1 MERPNGMGRSSFCTK
16 GEKNMKKPK
25 PSPAPKVNCDDSIDI
40 GNKVVRLPDTPLMA
54 HSTDKRRLAALL
66 AQFSGFAIGDIPLSR
81 REMDDIFDFLGK
93 VRHNTPELLTP
104 QHAYIWET
112 LAYAYNSRGNLARM
126 EHCLRS
132 QAAFQPGLTDAFINL
147 GAFLVAH
154 GLYARA
160 VRAYVDGLQVDPD
173 CEYLSYNLASL
184 YCELGN
190 RKLALQAVNE
200 AILANPERGINHKLK
215 ADILVE
221 YEDYHAAILTY
232 RTAIPLFLKETNAVR
247 LGALLG
253 LTRAFEANNDHQNA
267 VETLFDALALDPCNV
282 SIMAHMASI
291 MGHKAG
297 RWDAAKDAIDMAL
310 RLDETHA
317 PLWRLAADYY
327 KATGQKF
334 SQMRCEQIAREIT
347 EGR

>member
-1 MERPNGMGRSSFCTK
+1 MGRSSFCTK
-16 GEKNMKKPK
+16 GEKNMENPK
-25 PSPAPKVNCDDSIDI
+25 PSPAPKVDCDDSINI

-54 HSTDKRRLAALL
+54 HSADKRKLAALL
-66 AQFSGFAIGDIPLSR
+66 AQFLDFAIGDIPLSR
-81 REMDDIFDFLGK
+81 GEMDDIFDFLGI
-93 VRHNTPELLTP
+93 VRNNTPELITP
-104 QHAYIWET
+104 QHAYICET

-200 AILANPERGINHKLK
+200 AILANPARVINHKLK
-215 ADILVE
+215 ADILAE

-232 RTAIPLFLKETNAVR
+232 RIPIPIPIPLFFKEKKAAK
-247 LGALLG
+247 LGALLELAG
-253 LTRAFEANNDHQNA
+253 ALDAVHGYHNA
-267 VETLFDALALDPCNV
+267 VEALFDALDLSTRGTSP
-282 SIMAHMASI
+282 SLAHMASI
-291 MGHKAG
+291 MGHRAG

-310 RLDETHA
+310 RIDETHA
-317 PLWRLAADYY
+317 PLWNLSADYY
-327 KATGQKF
+327 KAPGKKF